1 MKKVVIIGASN
12 IDYLAH
18 SFNEIVMADSNPG
31 YIYKSWGGVGR
42 NIAENL
48 ARLGVKPTLL
58 TALGDD
64 AQDFVLMA
72 KSIQLNLIYQRV
84 TQTPSYMAIHDK
96 SGSLIAS
103 VAAMETLKKLTP
115 AFLKKHHEVIAATD
129 ILIIDANLSDE
140 TLSHLFKNYNLPI
153 YVDLVSSAKA
163 QKFIPYLSKI
173 HTLKINIL
181 EGNTL
186 TAFKDPLQIGQVL
199 LNKGIQNIY
208 LTLGSEGAYH
218 FTPDQTDFYQKS
230 FDDKIVNDTGAGDA
244 FYAGTIFAE
253 LLGINPLKT
262 GTIMSHLTLKSKDS
276 VYKNIKSSQIIAMVK
291 E

>member
-1 MKKVVIIGASN
+1 MKKVVVIGASN

-18 SFNEIVMADSNPG
+18 SFTDIVMSDSNPG

-42 NIAENL
+42 NIAESL
-48 ARLGVKPTLL
+48 ARLGIKPTLL

-64 AQDFVLMA
+64 AEDFIMMA

-84 TQTPSYMAIHDK
+84 AQTPSYLAIHDK
-96 SGSLIAS
+96 FGNLVSA
-103 VAAMETLKKLTP
+103 VAAMETVKKLNP
-115 AFLKKHHEVIAATD
+115 AFLRKHHELIYTAD
-129 ILIIDANLSDE
+129 ILVIDANLSDE
-140 TLSHLFKNYNLPI
+140 TLSYIFKNYALPI

-163 QKFIPYLSKI
+163 VKFMPYLSKI
-173 HTLKINIL
+173 HTIKINPL
-181 EGNTL
+181 EGKAL
-186 TAFKDPLQIGQVL
+186 TAFDDPLQIGQVL

-208 LTLGSEGAYH
+208 LTLGKEGSYH
-218 FTPDQTDFYQKS
+218 FTADQTDFYHKIL
-230 FDDKIVNDTGAGDA
+230 DHKIVNDTGAGDA

-262 GTIMSHLTLKSKDS
+262 GTILSHLTLQSKDS
-276 VYKNIKSSQIIAMVK
+276 VYKSIRSSQLIAMVK